1 MIKYLTYLLRFAIGG
16 FFIFSGYVKA
26 VDPMGTG
33 FKMEE
38 YFDVFTEYLP
48 FLTPLWNLCAKFALP
63 ISIGMIIFELFIGA
77 TLILGIFRKFT
88 LWGYVLLIGFFTILT
103 GFSAI
108 TNKVTDCGCFGDFL
122 KLEPIQTF
130 GKDVVLCVLVG
141 FLLVGAK
148 HITPLFNKKTAMI
161 AIAALFG
168 VVSTAFTLR
177 NVFDLPISDWRPYA
191 PGANICEG
199 KKMEGLDPGEVRIY
213 YTLVKTGTS
222 ESKEVTDKEYLEKR
236 LYEDKSWEI
245 DKTKTRKDVIR
256 KPEQPKI
263 KDFVI
268 RTAEDHDITDAM
280 LARSGYQFIV
290 SSYNYDKSDREGY
303 KKIAALMREAQQDN
317 VPAIGVS
324 NMSPA
329 EVEAVS
335 EGVYKFYMLDATP
348 IKTMMRSNPGVTLI
362 KDCIVIDKWHCNH
375 LPTWQEIKVQ
385 YNISKQA
392 PPAHLET
399 IPSENTETIPADST
413 AVH

>member
-1 MIKYLTYLLRFAIGG
+1 MKYLTYLLRFVVGG

-48 FLTPLWNLCAKFALP
+48 FLSPLWNLCAKFALP
-63 ISIGMIIFELFIGA
+63 ISIGMIVFELLIGA
-77 TLILGIFRKFT
+77 TLILGVFRKFT
-88 LWGYVLLIGFFTILT
+88 LWGYALLVGFFTVLT
-103 GFSAI
+103 GFSAA

-130 GKDVVLCVLVG
+130 GKDVILCVLV
-141 FLLVGAK
+141 LLLFFGAK
-148 HITPLFNKKTAMI
+148 YITPLFNKKTAMAI
-161 AIAALFG
+161 IAAVFG
-168 VVSTAFTLR
+168 IASMAFTMR
-177 NVFDLPISDWRPYA
+177 NVLDLPVSDWRPYA

-199 KKMEGLDPGEVRIY
+199 KKMEGLDPGDVRIY
-213 YTLVKTGTS
+213 YTMVKTGTN

-236 LYEDKSWEI
+236 LYEDKTWEI
-245 DKTKTRKDVIR
+245 DKSKTRKEVIR

-268 RTAEDHDITDAM
+268 RTADDHDITDAM

-290 SSYNYDKSDREGY
+290 SSYNFAQSDREGF

-329 EVEAVS
+329 EVEAVG
-335 EGVYKFYMLDATP
+335 EGVYKYYMLDATP
-348 IKTMMRSNPGVTLI
+348 IKTMMRSNPGVMLI
-362 KDCIVIDKWHCNH
+362 KDCVVIDKWHCNH
-375 LPTWQEIKVQ
+375 LPAWQQIKAQ

-392 PPAHLET
+392 PPQPLE
-399 IPSENTETIPADST
+399 EAPAEAAATDST